1 MAASDSSDASALG
14 FLDQVADRDHRHAA
28 PLDLSR
34 VDLRHAVLHN
44 ANLQTHGPAAPTCRH
59 ADERGHVLAG
69 GWTRATVEAP
79 RRPIPRLASLVSPV
93 YEHSQ
98 LRGFRI
104 SERVSLDVS
113 PTSSK
118 RATDLRRWGC
128 RLAPVG

>member
-69 GWTRATVEAP
+69 GVD
-79 RRPIPRLASLVSPV
+79 ASDGRSP
-93 YEHSQ
+93 SA
-98 LRGFRI
+98 
-104 SERVSLDVS
+104 SDT
-113 PTSSK
+113 PTSLIS
-118 RATDLRRWGC
+118 
-128 RLAPVG
+128 LAGI